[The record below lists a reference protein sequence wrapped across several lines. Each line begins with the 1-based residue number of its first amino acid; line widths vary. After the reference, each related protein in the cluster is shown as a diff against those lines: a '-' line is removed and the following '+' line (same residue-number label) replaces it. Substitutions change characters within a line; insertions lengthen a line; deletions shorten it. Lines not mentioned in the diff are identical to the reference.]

1 MTAPAPLT
9 GIKVLDFSRLFAG
22 PYATMT
28 LADLGAD
35 VIKVESPGGDE
46 ARHFGPP
53 FLGGEGMNFM
63 ALNRHKRSITLDMKK
78 PEAVETAHRLAAA
91 ADVVIENFRP
101 GVADS
106 LGVGYEALSKDNPGL
121 IYCSINGFGED
132 GPYASRPAL
141 DIVLQAMG
149 GVMDR
154 QGRHGRPELLV
165 VTIADTYA
173 AALAVQSILAA
184 LIARGRDGVG
194 QRVEVTLF
202 EALIAAQGYRII
214 SPADH
219 VMLPGFDD
227 TCPNGPFQT
236 GDGAWLVI
244 GIASDKS
251 WHGLCEALD
260 IPEIADAERFATNPS
275 RVAHRDELLSL
286 LDEQFLKQTRSEIL
300 DRLEQAGVPSGPVRT
315 VEEVMTD
322 QHVLERGTIIEL
334 DHARAGRIRTLGSV
348 LHLSR
353 TPTSTGA
360 AAPMHGEHGAEVLAE
375 LGYSDAEIDVFA
387 IAGVLRLAKDQTQ

>member
-1 MTAPAPLT
+1 MTDSAPLAGT
-9 GIKVLDFSRLFAG
+9 KVLDFSRLFAG

-35 VIKVESPGGDE
+35 VIKVEAPAGDE

-63 ALNRHKRSITLDMKK
+63 ALNRHKRSITLDLKK
-78 PEAVETAHRLAAA
+78 HAAVQIAQRFAAE

-101 GVADS
+101 GVADT
-106 LGVGYEALSKDNPGL
+106 LGVGYDELSKDNPGL
-121 IYCSINGFGED
+121 IYCSISGFGQQ

-154 QGRHGRPELLV
+154 QGGGGRPQLLV

-184 LIARGRDGVG
+184 LIARSRDGLG

-236 GDGAWLVI
+236 GDNAWLVI

-251 WHGLCEALD
+251 WHGLCDALD
-260 IPEIADAERFATNPS
+260 VPEIADMERFATNRA
-275 RVAHRDELLSL
+275 RVAHRDELLTL
-286 LDEQFLKQTRSEIL
+286 LDELFLKQTRSVLL
-300 DRLEQAGVPSGPVRT
+300 DRLEESGVPSGPVRT
-315 VEEVMTD
+315 VEELMTD
-322 QHVLERGTIIEL
+322 QHVLERGTIIEM
-334 DHARAGRIRTLGSV
+334 DHQRAGRIRTLGSV

-353 TPTSTGA
+353 TPTATGA
-360 AAPMHGEHGAEVLAE
+360 APPMQGEHGAEVLAE
-375 LGYSDAEIDVFA
+375 LGYSDDEINSFVKD
-387 IAGVLRLAKDQTQ
+387 GVLLLAMAEMP

>member
-1 MTAPAPLT
+1 VTGPLE
-9 GIKVLDFSRLFAG
+9 GLRVLDLGTRIAAPFCAG
-22 PYATMT
+22 
-28 LADLGAD
+28 LLGEQGAE
-35 VIKVESPGGDE
+35 VIKIEQPRRGDFMREIGPFVDGYSLFWAVEGRGRKSV
-46 ARHFGPP
+46 
-53 FLGGEGMNFM
+53 
-63 ALNRHKRSITLDMKK
+63 TLDLRTS
-78 PEAVETAHRLAAA
+78 EGQDLFRRLAAT
-91 ADVVIENFRP
+91 ADVVVENFRP

-106 LGVGYEALSKDNPGL
+106 LGVGYAALSKDNGGL
-121 IYCSINGFGED
+121 IYCSINGFGQD

-194 QRVEVTLF
+194 QWVEVRLF

-227 TCPNGPFQT
+227 TCPNGAFQC

-251 WHGLCEALD
+251 WHGLCAALD
-260 IPEIADAERFATNPS
+260 IPDIADVEPFATNPA
-275 RVAHRDELLSL
+275 RVANREELLAL
-286 LDEQFLKQTRSEIL
+286 LDEQFLKQTRSEL
-300 DRLEQAGVPSGPVRT
+300 LGRLEQAGVPSGPVRA
-315 VEEVMTD
+315 VEELMTD
-322 QHVLERGTIIEL
+322 QHVIESGTIIEM
-334 DHARAGRIRTLGSV
+334 DHVRAGRIRTLGSV

-353 TPTSTGA
+353 TPTSTGG
-360 AAPMHGEHGAEVLAE
+360 AAPILGEHEAQVLAE
-375 LGYSDAEIDVFA
+375 LGYSDAEIN
-387 IAGVLRLAKDQTQ
+387 GLANVGALGPARVPTR